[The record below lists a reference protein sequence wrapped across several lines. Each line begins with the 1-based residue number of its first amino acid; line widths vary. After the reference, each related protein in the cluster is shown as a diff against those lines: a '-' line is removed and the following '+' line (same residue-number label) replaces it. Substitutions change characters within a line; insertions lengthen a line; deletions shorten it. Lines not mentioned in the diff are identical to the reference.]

1 LHVKPH
7 PIFRR
12 EENDILLDMPV
23 NIVQAALGAE
33 IEIPTLEGP
42 TKLKVAPGTQHG
54 TMVRLRGKGVPI
66 LHTNRRGDQRVNIR
80 VIVPEKLNEKQRKL
94 LQELGDTLGM
104 ESLDKD
110 NRSLFEKIRDGIGE
124 ALG

>member
-1 LHVKPH
+1 
-7 PIFRR
+7 
-12 EENDILLDMPV
+12 
-23 NIVQAALGAE
+23 
-33 IEIPTLEGP
+33 
-42 TKLKVAPGTQHG
+42 
-54 TMVRLRGKGVPI
+54 MVRLRGKGVPI